1 MTTAAPASGPVAARS
16 ASDVL
21 SDLEQLLVALALRP
35 PYVFV
40 GHSWGGV
47 VARLFAQKHP
57 SDVVGLVFVDA
68 THEALNSRALALLP
82 MMYSIMLM
90 LCRAGSLR
98 RGFIRQLCP
107 PGAPAAYRA
116 RVEQRLQDPARWQIG
131 FRMARAESAAIAD
144 ALEQLA
150 RDCPDLPPVASH
162 VLTAGGV
169 QSKSARRVHEA
180 WKATSARAA
189 AARYTC
195 VPTSGH
201 YMPFD
206 APEVVIAAILEVL
219 DGSVVKS

>member
-1 MTTAAPASGPVAARS
+1 MFVGSLAKLAQR
-16 ASDVL
+16 L
-21 SDLEQLLVALALRP
+21 SDISFWLHCTSKRRP
-35 PYVFV
+35 IA
-40 GHSWGGV
+40 HDQ
-47 VARLFAQKHP
+47 AI
-57 SDVVGLVFVDA
+57 SDR
-68 THEALNSRALALLP
+68 SRAGLDWTNFFLADVQMGFGSFLAFYL
-82 MMYSIMLM
+82 
-90 LCRAGSLR
+90 AGKGWSKLDV
-98 RGFIRQLCP
+98 G
-107 PGAPAAYRA
+107 Y
-116 RVEQRLQDPARWQIG
+116 
-131 FRMARAESAAIAD
+131 
-144 ALEQLA
+144 
-150 RDCPDLPPVASH
+150 